1 MGTFSI
7 GILMVDRVRPLLFIA
22 TLLLLAL
29 PTAVRSQPDWPTYRD
44 ARGRFEFTY
53 PPGYGTI
60 GPGTDDGFHDRVA
73 AVRFSALQGLGG
85 EAVVTKGRVLVD
97 IQAAGGLYDEI
108 SLQLFPDPIRQR
120 LEAALP
126 PLTADNFCDIIARPD
141 HLPSNVALDAKVVEL
156 ARAVDRTRNGD
167 PKVLQCVRSE
177 SVVTFHKQATFTAG
191 AVSTRQHLYG
201 AIRFLPPPYSSFQFV
216 RGSLTPP
223 DASALADIT
232 RMVQSLVVR

>member
-7 GILMVDRVRPLLFIA
+7 GILMAHRSRPLLFVAALLIA
-22 TLLLLAL
+22 LA
-29 PTAVRSQPDWPTYRD
+29 PAVRVQQDWPAYRD
-44 ARGRFEFTY
+44 PRGRFEFRY
-53 PPGYGTI
+53 PPEYGTV
-60 GPGTDDGFHDRVA
+60 GPGTDDGFRDRVT
-73 AVRFSALQGLGG
+73 AVRFSGLQGLGG

-120 LEAALP
+120 VEAALP

-141 HLPSNVALDAKVVEL
+141 HLPSNVGLDEKIAEL

-191 AVSTRQHLYG
+191 AVSSRQNLYG

-216 RGSLTPP
+216 RGSLSSP
-223 DASALADIT
+223 DAAALAEIT
-232 RMVQSLVVR
+232 RMVQSFISR

>member
-7 GILMVDRVRPLLFIA
+7 GILMVDRGRPAFFIA
-22 TLLLLAL
+22 AVLLAL

-44 ARGRFEFTY
+44 ARGRFEFRY
-53 PPGYGTI
+53 PPAYGTV
-60 GPGTDDGFHDRVA
+60 GPGTDDGFRDRVA

-120 LEAALP
+120 VEAGLP

-141 HLPSNVALDAKVVEL
+141 HLPPNVGLDEKIAEL

-167 PKVLQCVRSE
+167 PKVLRCVRSE

-191 AVSTRQHLYG
+191 AVSSRQNLYG

-216 RGSLTPP
+216 RGSLTAP
-223 DASALADIT
+223 DAAALADIT
-232 RMVQSLVVR
+232 RMVQSFISR